1 MVMKKIAF
9 LIAFVCWFL
18 ISPAIA
24 QDIKIVQFSDIH
36 IDTKIPD
43 KKNRKFAQSKY
54 MFETA
59 IQKVNEMEADIV
71 VISGDMVNRP
81 SSSEFDIFLNSISS
95 LKHLYYPA
103 LGNHDVGVGGGLS
116 KQEILSKLNA
126 KRNDLNLKKPY
137 YYLVKG
143 DYIFIF
149 MDGTTDK
156 TITSNGYFSKENLLF
171 LDKTLT
177 NFSDKKAIIVQHF
190 PLIEPIKSSSHAVLN
205 RDEYFEV
212 LDRHKNVIMLLS
224 GHYHFTG
231 KSIRNN
237 VLHVSTP
244 AMIQTPHAFRYIE
257 VKDCGET
264 LQINSQ
270 LYSFEGEPFK
280 HFYSDFE
287 EEIDNQ
293 LFFKE
298 SLKTV
303 K

>member
-156 TITSNGYFSKENLLF
+156 IISANGFFSKESLSY
-171 LDKTLT
+171 LDKTLMD
-177 NFSDKKAIIVQHF
+177 NIGKKAIIIQHF
-190 PLIEPIKSSSHAVLN
+190 PIIPPFESLTHEIVGKEEYLKILDKHSNVVL
-205 RDEYFEV
+205 V
-212 LDRHKNVIMLLS
+212 LA
-224 GHYHFTG
+224 GHYHYHSEIVR
-231 KSIRNN
+231 KN
-237 VLHVSTP
+237 VLHITTSSL
-244 AMIQTPHAFRYIE
+244 IQMPHAFREINIFDKGSELVIE
-257 VKDCGET
+257 TILHTDMVQNPTHK
-264 LQINSQ
+264 IIKS
-270 LYSFEGEPFK
+270 
-280 HFYSDFE
+280 
-287 EEIDNQ
+287 
-293 LFFKE
+293 
-298 SLKTV
+298 KTV
-303 K
+303 IKK